1 MKLIKQLAV
10 LVIVISL
17 LTTASFAQQINVC
30 IKVRGNTGLEG
41 RVKEVLSRE
50 FASRE
55 MVRITEEREE
65 CHLYLD
71 LSLTEQDPIR
81 FYGLGISIA
90 YHLKG
95 HFYSRP
101 TSDVAQFGEE
111 RLEDVCKYLA
121 REIDK
126 AFLGPLRQPAE

>member
-1 MKLIKQLAV
+1 MKSFKKSIFLIILFV
-10 LVIVISL
+10 FFSSL
-17 LTTASFAQQINVC
+17 SFAQQINVC
-30 IKVRGNTGLEG
+30 IKIRGNTGLEG
-41 RVKEVLSRE
+41 RVKEVLSKE

-65 CHLYLD
+65 SHLYLD
-71 LSLTEQDPIR
+71 LSLTEQEPIR

-121 REIDK
+121 KEIDK
-126 AFLGPLRQPAE
+126 AFIGPLRKPAE